1 MAHTVLKVAKARFH
15 IGLISK
21 TLMKPLVSILCV
33 IFLAALFAAQPT
45 FAQKPDSA
53 YLRSLVP
60 RQSPMAVAK
69 VNIGDAY
76 IKVVYSRPFKRGRLI
91 FGTKEEKA
99 LVPYGEVWRL
109 GANEATE
116 ITLTKDITIAG
127 KPLKAG
133 TYSLFAIPYKDKFTI
148 LINSE
153 LGLWGQFRMDEKKEV
168 MRFDVPT
175 GETEGEFE
183 AFTIFFKKPE
193 GNETEMM
200 LVWDRTKVVIPI
212 KVG

>member
-1 MAHTVLKVAKARFH
+1 MTLRAFAVTVMLCLLAEYAR
-15 IGLISK
+15 
-21 TLMKPLVSILCV
+21 
-33 IFLAALFAAQPT
+33 
-45 FAQKPDSA
+45 AQKPDSN
-53 YLRSLVP
+53 YIRSLAP

-69 VNIGDAY
+69 VNIGEAY

-99 LVPYGEVWRL
+99 LVPYGEVWRT

-116 ITLTKDITIAG
+116 ITLTKDIEIAG
-127 KPLKAG
+127 NPLKAG
-133 TYSLFAIPYKDKFTI
+133 TYSLFTIPQKDKFTV

-193 GNETEMM
+193 GNSTEMM

-212 KVG
+212 TVKQ